1 EDGFGLVECFDP
13 VRNTCPMIDAC
24 RLRDTLKRATDAFLA
39 VLDDTTLA
47 DLVGHGE
54 TVLAVLDRRRAALGC
69 AGPVL
74 PAA

>member
-1 EDGFGLVECFDP
+1 
-13 VRNTCPMIDAC
+13 MIDAC

-54 TVLAVLDRRRAALGC
+54 TVLAVLDRRRAAPGH
-69 AGPVL
+69 AVTAWGTRVDPPV
-74 PAA
+74 AVARVDGAR